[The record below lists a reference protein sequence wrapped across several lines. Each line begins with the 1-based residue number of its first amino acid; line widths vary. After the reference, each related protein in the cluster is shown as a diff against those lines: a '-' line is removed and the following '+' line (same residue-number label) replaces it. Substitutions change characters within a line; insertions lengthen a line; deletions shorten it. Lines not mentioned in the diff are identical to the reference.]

1 MCWYGWTGHV
11 VLRVRASSLLAFYA
25 VNSSIVVMF
34 IPNTRDSVGCTY
46 SVPMYML
53 WSWVHVQYVH
63 VHYIYT
69 STVHESSIED
79 LDKHYCT
86 TYQVPPMHPSELCT
100 TPSMHYD
107 YCLTSCT
114 MYLLYIGRNCNSSSG
129 FGHDDNIPLEVWVH
143 VPRGWVWV
151 WIWIWAYVGTCTYAD
166 CTEYMMGYSTCLAT

>member
-1 MCWYGWTGHV
+1 MLIWVDRPCRSTGACFFSSCFLCCQLEYSGYV
-11 VLRVRASSLLAFYA
+11 YSKYSWLRR
-25 VNSSIVVMF
+25 
-34 IPNTRDSVGCTY
+34 
-46 SVPMYML
+46 MYML

-79 LDKHYCT
+79 LDQHYCT

-129 FGHDDNIPLEVWVH
+129 FGHDDNIPLEVWLH